1 MILTKY
7 RMFIENGYI
16 ETLDIEEA
24 KLHGDYIIIEEEL
37 IEEEVINTINF

>member
-7 RMFIENGYI
+7 RMILPNGYI

-24 KLHGDYIIIEEEL
+24 MAFGNYV
-37 IEEEVINTINF
+37 VINEEIDASIENL

>member
-24 KLHGDYIIIEEEL
+24 KLHGNYVIVEEEIEEEEL
-37 IEEEVINTINF
+37 I

>member
-24 KLHGDYIIIEEEL
+24 KLHGDYILIEEVIEEE
-37 IEEEVINTINF
+37 II

>member
-24 KLHGDYIIIEEEL
+24 KLHGNYTIIEEE
-37 IEEEVINTINF
+37 IEEEIINEMNF

>member
-24 KLHGDYIIIEEEL
+24 KLHGDYIIVEEEL
-37 IEEEVINTINF
+37 IEEEII

>member
-24 KLHGDYIIIEEEL
+24 KLHGNYIL
-37 IEEEVINTINF
+37 IEEEVIEEELL

>member
-16 ETLDIEEA
+16 ETLDEQEA
-24 KLHGDYIIIEEEL
+24 IAYGNYVVIEEE
-37 IEEEVINTINF
+37 IEEDLI

>member
-24 KLHGDYIIIEEEL
+24 KLHGNYTIIEEEL
-37 IEEEVINTINF
+37 IEEEVNNI